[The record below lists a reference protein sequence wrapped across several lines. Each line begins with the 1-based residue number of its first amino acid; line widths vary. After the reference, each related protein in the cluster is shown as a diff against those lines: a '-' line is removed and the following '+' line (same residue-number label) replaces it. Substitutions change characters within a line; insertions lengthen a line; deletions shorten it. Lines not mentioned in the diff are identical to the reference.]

1 MITITDVLE
10 FIGTFAA
17 AISGI
22 RLAANKRFDWFGAYA
37 VGVATAVGGGTL
49 RDIQIGVTPF
59 WMTSPVYLIASALAF
74 LWVLFFR
81 ETLNRWAQ
89 TFFLFDAIGLA
100 LFTVVGID
108 KSLAN
113 GYPFWVA
120 IAMGCV
126 TGAAGGIVRDILINE
141 IPLIFRKE
149 FYAMSSICGGIIYW
163 QSSIHGLPAPYL
175 QILTG
180 ASVFIIRL
188 LGAHYHIR
196 LPIMH
201 ETEEE
206 PPKGKVA

>member
-1 MITITDVLE
+1 MITITSVLE

-22 RLAANKRFDWFGAYA
+22 RLASNKRFDWFGAYV
-37 VGVATAVGGGTL
+37 VGVATAIGGGTL
-49 RDIQIGVTPF
+49 RDIQLDVTPF
-59 WMTSPVYLIASALAF
+59 WMTSPIYLIASALAF
-74 LWVLFFR
+74 LWVLLFR

-120 IAMGCV
+120 ITMGCV
-126 TGAAGGIVRDILINE
+126 TGAAGGVIRDILINE
-141 IPLIFRKE
+141 IPLIFRKD

-163 QSSIHGLPAPYL
+163 QSYIHGLSAPYL

-180 ASVFIIRL
+180 TSVFLIRL
-188 LGAHYHIR
+188 LGAHFQIG

-206 PPKGKVA
+206 HPEEPKS